1 MAANPHFDIADP
13 AWLAHRYA
21 RGGDQIVFR
30 YLPRAEHAAI
40 PFLTDEYLK
49 DAPTHHMARADAVAA
64 VRGFSTTP
72 HFIFHSAFCASTL
85 LTRALDRPGLAMGLS
100 EPVIL
105 NDIVGIRRRGEMAGP
120 ELARLIDESLMLL
133 GRCWGDDQRVIIK
146 PSNILNSLIPVILQ
160 MRGDAQAL
168 LLYTPLRQFLG
179 SVARKGLWC
188 RLWARELVEGQL
200 RDGMIRLG
208 LDAQAMFRLSDLQVA
223 AVGWLAQHQLFA
235 EVAGQFG
242 RTRVATLC
250 AEDML
255 AGPQPTLDKLLP
267 HFQLNGSPALA
278 AQLAHGP
285 AFTRHSKFG
294 SSFTAEE
301 RAEERHR
308 SEAAHGEE
316 ITMVEQWALAVAAN
330 AGVEMA
336 LPAPL

>member
-1 MAANPHFDIADP
+1 MAAAPNFDIADP

-21 RGGDQIVFR
+21 QGGEQIIFR

-49 DAPTHHMARADAVAA
+49 DAPTHQMPRTEAVAA
-64 VRGFSTTP
+64 ARAISTTP
-72 HFIFHSAFCASTL
+72 HCIFHSAFCASTL
-85 LTRALDRPGLAMGLS
+85 LARALDRPGLAMGLS

-105 NDIVGIRRRGEMAGP
+105 NDVVGIRRRGEMRGA
-120 ELARLIDESLMLL
+120 ELARLMDEALL
-133 GRCWGDDQRVIIK
+133 LAGRCWGDDQRVIIK
-146 PSNILNSLIPVILQ
+146 PSNIWNSLIAATLQ
-160 MRGDAQAL
+160 LRGDMQAV

-200 RDGMIRLG
+200 RDGMMRLG
-208 LDAQAMFRLSDLQVA
+208 LDAQAIFRLSDLQVA

-242 RTRVATLC
+242 RTRVAAIC
-250 AEDML
+250 AEDLL
-255 AGPQPTLDKLLP
+255 AEPAAHIDRLLG
-267 HFQLNGSPALA
+267 HFDLTGSAGLA
-278 AQLAHGP
+278 NELANGP

-294 SSFTAEE
+294 SSFTPEQ
-301 RAEERHR
+301 RAEERR
-308 SEAAHGEE
+308 LSEAAHGEE
-316 ITMVEQWALAVAAN
+316 IAMVEQWALAVAAN
-330 AGVEMA
+330 AGVGMA